1 MNKHGEAKWQGKS
14 VCEDDIELTNTII
27 HEGDVVTGYLVYNDK
42 QPYIVGDL
50 VDVNESET
58 ALEYWIPVSET
69 SLKNLLCEA
78 TEKELEQLQKKET
91 PMKPKGSW
99 NLCPNCN
106 EELLSG
112 HDLQSQFV
120 KHCWNCGQKLDWSD
134 EK

>member
-1 MNKHGEAKWQGKS
+1 MNKHEEIRMMIEFENASQG
-14 VCEDDIELTNTII
+14 VFTENQMNELRM
-27 HEGDVVTGYLVYNDK
+27 YFL
-42 QPYIVGDL
+42 Q
-50 VDVNESET
+50 
-58 ALEYWIPVSET
+58 
-69 SLKNLLCEA
+69 CEA

-112 HDLQSQFV
+112 HDLQSQFM

-134 EK
+134 